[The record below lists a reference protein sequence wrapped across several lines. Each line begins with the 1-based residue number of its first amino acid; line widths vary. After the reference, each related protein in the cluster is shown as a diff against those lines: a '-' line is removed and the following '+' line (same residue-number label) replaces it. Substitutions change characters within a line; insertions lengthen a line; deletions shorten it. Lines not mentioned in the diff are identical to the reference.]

1 MVSETCISIGG
12 SGFKLQLWT
21 GFKFPAFV
29 PFGCDGIKDQHH
41 RNLNA
46 GVKSF

>member
-1 MVSETCISIGG
+1 MVSETCIWIGG

-29 PFGCDGIKDQHH
+29 PFGDVGLKTNIIGT
-41 RNLNA
+41 LML